1 MIRKIIAEVRG
12 LRMSSVTD
20 PYAWIESYAH
30 EAPERL
36 FLQTPAGRRLT
47 YETLQRQSAAW
58 AGALSRRGLVAG
70 DRIAVRVDKSI
81 ESILLYLACL
91 RIGAVYVPINTDHSA
106 GEVEYLLQDAQPRLA
121 IVRPRDAPVLAG
133 IAAQAGVAHLETL
146 GAELEGSLPELVA
159 GCDAQASP
167 RARLGAEALAAIVY
181 TSGTTGRSKGAM
193 LTRGNLASNAT
204 TLAAAWRFTTSDVLL
219 HMLPLFHVHGLFAAL
234 NTVLASGSS
243 LLLLDGFD
251 ARQALRH
258 FPAVTVFMGVPTYY
272 TRLLQLSALSRE
284 STARM
289 RLFVSG
295 SAPLPAATHAQ
306 FEHRTGHAILERYGM
321 TETLMNTSNPYDGP
335 RLAGSVGPA
344 LPGVAVRIV
353 DTISGATQSAPDLTG
368 AIEIK
373 GPNVCAGYWRDR
385 EKTDSAFSAD
395 GWFKSGDLGRMDRNG
410 YLHIVGRSKDLVIS
424 GGYNVYPKEVEAELD
439 ALPEVLE
446 SAVFGVPHPDFGEGV
461 TAVIVAMPGAL
472 VSEAQ
477 IISGIKARL
486 ARYKV
491 PKRVLVVDQLPRNA
505 MGKVQKNTLRERYA
519 SLYQSV

>member
-1 MIRKIIAEVRG
+1 MIRKIISEAPG
-12 LRMSSVTD
+12 LRMSSPTD

-36 FLQTPAGRRLT
+36 FLQTPAGRHLT
-47 YETLQRQSAAW
+47 YETLHRQSGAW
-58 AGALSRRGLVAG
+58 ATALSQRGLMAG

-106 GEVEYLLQDAQPRLA
+106 SEVEYFLQDAQPRLA
-121 IVRPRDAPVLAG
+121 IVRPAETALFSR

-146 GAELEGSLPELVA
+146 GAEREGSLPELVER
-159 GCDAQASP
+159 CDTQASP
-167 RARLGAEALAAIVY
+167 RALLGAEAPAAILY
-181 TSGTTGRSKGAM
+181 TSGTTGRSRGAM
-193 LTRGNLASNAT
+193 LTRGNVASNAT
-204 TLAAAWRFTTSDVLL
+204 ALAAAWRFTASDVLL

-234 NTVLASGSS
+234 STVLASGSS

-251 ARQALRH
+251 AKLALRY

-272 TRLLQLSALSRE
+272 TRLLQLPALSRE
-284 STARM
+284 STAPM

-295 SAPLPAATHAQ
+295 SAPLPVATHAQ

-335 RLAGSVGPA
+335 RLPGSVGPA

-353 DTISGATQSAPDLTG
+353 DTICGQSESAPDLIG

-395 GWFKSGDLGRMDRNG
+395 GWFKSGDLGRIDRNG

-477 IISGIKARL
+477 IISAIKARV

-491 PKRVLVVDQLPRNA
+491 PKRVLIVDELPRNA

-519 SLYQSV
+519 SLYQSI